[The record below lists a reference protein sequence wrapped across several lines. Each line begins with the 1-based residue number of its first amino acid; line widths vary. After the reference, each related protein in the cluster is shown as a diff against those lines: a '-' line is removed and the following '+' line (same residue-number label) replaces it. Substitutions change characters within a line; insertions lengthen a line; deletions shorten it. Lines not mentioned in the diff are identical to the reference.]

1 VGTYAGDATFNTSSG
16 AVQQIVQAYTTMTAL
31 SASPNPSNY
40 GETVVLTAVVATSGS
55 GVPNGKVTFNNGT
68 ATLGKGTVDAT
79 GTATLSTTKLPVGP
93 DSLTASYDG
102 DSLNGKSTS
111 SVFAQ
116 SVNPAQLTMTL
127 TSSPNPATT
136 GRSVKFTA
144 MLASN
149 GSLPNGQ
156 EVTFSYKGTIFG
168 TATINGGKATLS
180 TMALPAGSDVVTASY
195 AGNADYSSASTS
207 VTQTAN

>member
-1 VGTYAGDATFNTSSG
+1 
-16 AVQQIVQAYTTMTAL
+16 
-31 SASPNPSNY
+31 
-40 GETVVLTAVVATSGS
+40 
-55 GVPNGKVTFNNGT
+55 
-68 ATLGKGTVDAT
+68 
-79 GTATLSTTKLPVGP
+79 
-93 DSLTASYDG
+93 
-102 DSLNGKSTS
+102 
-111 SVFAQ
+111 
-116 SVNPAQLTMTL
+116 
-127 TSSPNPATT
+127 
-136 GRSVKFTA
+136 